1 MSSASNFSCVEKS
14 PRVITNHQASEI
26 HAKNLM
32 SKYGS
37 ENSAE
42 FKQNLIK
49 NAHIIARDNLA
60 EARNAVSCNYF
71 KCKKQL

>member
-1 MSSASNFSCVEKS
+1 MSSACNFSCVEKS

-26 HAKNLM
+26 HSKNLM
-32 SKYGS
+32 SRYGS
-37 ENSAE
+37 TNSAE

-60 EARNAVSCNYF
+60 DARNPVSCNYF
-71 KCKKQL
+71 KCKKYT